1 MFWIPA
7 PRRVTVYTSRSIA
20 PRIVGTMGMRRFSFA
35 VARLL
40 LGCARA
46 DRRPKHGRSCRR
58 SSRGSS
64 FNRSRIVNLNSKC
77 SKHEAARPHA
87 RTTAAMADHGAGKLK
102 NYVIR
107 RYTDKQRVNCSTQYL
122 WLQRLITLV
131 SDRNTEG
138 LR

>member
-1 MFWIPA
+1 MSARHNARRRDTINSIFRLIVVFWIPA

-64 FNRSRIVNLNSKC
+64 FNRSRNLIRRIKFRRVRRCLNSKC
-77 SKHEAARPHA
+77 SKHEAARPHLELP
-87 RTTAAMADHGAGKLK
+87 AAMADHGAGE
-102 NYVIR
+102 
-107 RYTDKQRVNCSTQYL
+107 
-122 WLQRLITLV
+122 RLE
-131 SDRNTEG
+131 N
-138 LR
+138 